1 MGRGEGFSIHR
12 VEECAV
18 QKAITLVWRQEVAGG
33 GLPPRPH
40 AFYSC
45 FLPTSDPVPSV
56 YGNLRGE
63 PQGHMCALRRAV
75 RGGRRGP
82 CWTLVCSAA
91 ETAEAPL
98 LLLVPAAQSGIGIS
112 ATTHS
117 ALFSFSLY
125 GETEILPSKSILKSP
140 CNGHGV
146 LQFERRVA
154 ATKQGRRSIPA
165 RTR

>member
-91 ETAEAPL
+91 ETVEAPL
-98 LLLVPAAQSGIGIS
+98 SLLLLLLPAAQSVFGID
-112 ATTHS
+112 ATSHS
-117 ALFSFSLY
+117 VLFSFSLCR
-125 GETEILPSKSILKSP
+125 ETEILPRKRQVDTATP
-140 CNGHGV
+140 
-146 LQFERRVA
+146 LQQLRRV
-154 ATKQGRRSIPA
+154 GV
-165 RTR
+165 